1 MNVLE
6 IVLKVISERKGEDI
20 IEYDVSMVTPF
31 VDTMIVASSSNLRQ
45 NNAIAANIREKL
57 KDANYTGEIRQ
68 EGDSNSRWIL
78 IDLKDIVVHL
88 FVEEERHVYNLD
100 KLYGDVPSKR
110 YDL

>member
-6 IVLKVISERKGEDI
+6 IVLKAISERKGEDI

-57 KDANYTGEIRQ
+57 KDANYTDRK
-68 EGDSNSRWIL
+68 STRLNSR
-78 IDLKDIVVHL
+78 
-88 FVEEERHVYNLD
+88 
-100 KLYGDVPSKR
+100 PA
-110 YDL
+110 